1 MTCQAFNLGLS
12 GYAISA
18 QHDIIS
24 QRYRNLDLCYGE
36 LAKVVGEEEALD
48 ITVEVYNKIVE

>member
-1 MTCQAFNLGLS
+1 LGLS